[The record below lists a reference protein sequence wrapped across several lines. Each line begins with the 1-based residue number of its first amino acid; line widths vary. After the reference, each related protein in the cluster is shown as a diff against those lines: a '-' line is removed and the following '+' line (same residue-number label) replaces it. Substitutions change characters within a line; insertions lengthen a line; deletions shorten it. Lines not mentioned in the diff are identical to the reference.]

1 MMSLAEQVQAYCM
14 RNNIPVPVVPRVSV
28 HTITR
33 VRYNRTT
40 GLPMSR
46 EEYELAQ
53 LQRNVRCCNCAKKL
67 KFEAGRL

>member
-14 RNNIPVPVVPRVSV
+14 RNNIPVPVVPHVSV
-28 HTITR
+28 HG